1 MSLKTSFSRY
11 EIKYMLTNQQHSRI
25 MRLISDRFIP
35 DKYGASTIR
44 NIYFDTENFRL
55 VCFRSA
61 PGTAK
66 EICMIFLAMSTGL
79 IAGMGY
85 IGFSLLFTVITCAIY
100 MLYNSL
106 SLYAEKRTSIYKS
119 FRITVPEDLDYT
131 GVFEEIFDEYA
142 KSYEL
147 CEVKSTNMGS
157 LFRLTY
163 NIVLK
168 DAAKE
173 KELIDKIRCRNGNL
187 EIYITKQPTI
197 NTEL

>member
-1 MSLKTSFSRY
+1 
-11 EIKYMLTNQQHSRI
+11 
-25 MRLISDRFIP
+25 
-35 DKYGASTIR
+35 
-44 NIYFDTENFRL
+44 
-55 VCFRSA
+55 
-61 PGTAK
+61 
-66 EICMIFLAMSTGL
+66 
-79 IAGMGY
+79 
-85 IGFSLLFTVITCAIY
+85 

-119 FRITVPEDLDYT
+119 FRITVPEGLDYT

>member
-55 VCFRSA
+55 VRFRSA

-147 CEVKSTNMGS
+147 CEVKSTNMDS